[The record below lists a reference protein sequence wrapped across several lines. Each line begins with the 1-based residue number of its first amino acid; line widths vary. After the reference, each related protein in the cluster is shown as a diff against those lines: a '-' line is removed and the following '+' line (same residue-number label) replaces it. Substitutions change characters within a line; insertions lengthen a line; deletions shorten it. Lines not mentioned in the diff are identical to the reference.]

1 MFRLVDIQPTP
12 NSASMHAGGGGDVTV
27 ALVEEVHAVDMVARG
42 GGARKTS
49 INDDDAGIPPLLM
62 YSSQYT
68 ICFTKPPLLAP

>member
-42 GGARKTS
+42 GELEK
-49 INDDDAGIPPLLM
+49 
-62 YSSQYT
+62 QV
-68 ICFTKPPLLAP
+68 